1 MPHIALI
8 DATLHTDAAPLST
21 IAAGLTLLER
31 ALRLARVCGA
41 ERAIV
46 VTTPDTES
54 LAQSIISAHKFAFPI
69 ELITAPGP
77 SFRHVAAAANAIL
90 PNNNKPRILWLR
102 SSTIYDRGLVKTCLE
117 KATTSPESP
126 ELIYTMLPAGSVE
139 IADVIS
145 LCPQHLKVISQE
157 LTSTPLTPNDHN
169 KHDFQSLI
177 AHLTPLEIS
186 TIQTRHNGWQ
196 QNILTQ
202 ADAKTAADRLWNSCR
217 KPEDGIVS
225 RHLNRHL
232 SIFTS
237 RLLAPTNIHP
247 NQISIV
253 TFSLGILAGIA
264 VAFGGYP
271 AFLLGAA
278 LYQINSIID
287 GVDGEL
293 ARVKYEFSFLGEW
306 LDTLSDDF
314 SDLFFYIGL
323 GIGAWRTVPIDIF
336 GLNSSIWLILGAIA
350 AATKLLS
357 MALYYR
363 WLIANKRGDLLAFQ
377 WSFETPSDQPPTLL
391 DKLLHNLRYLF
402 RKDFIVFAS
411 LVLALFSALPWL
423 LFLFAIGNLIVAI
436 SVAIQQIKMAAK

>member
-8 DATLHTDAAPLST
+8 DATLHTDAAPCST
-21 IAAGLTLLER
+21 VATGLTLLER

-46 VTTPDTES
+46 VATPDTETVAS
-54 LAQSIISAHKFAFPI
+54 SIIAEHKFAFAV
-69 ELITAPGP
+69 ELTTSPTADV
-77 SFRHVAAAANAIL
+77 SDVAAAALSQCAQTTGS
-90 PNNNKPRILWLR
+90 PTRILWLR
-102 SSTIYDRGLVKTCLE
+102 SSTIYDRGLVKTCVQ
-117 KATTSPESP
+117 KAEADLSDTLYTVLPGSSETSKK
-126 ELIYTMLPAGSVE
+126 V
-139 IADVIS
+139 ADVLS
-145 LCPQHLKVISQE
+145 L
-157 LTSTPLTPNDHN
+157 STTTLQKIAGLDTPTNEIPT
-169 KHDFQSLI
+169 LVETLA
-177 AHLTPLEIS
+177 AHSVS
-186 TIQTRHNGWQ
+186 THSITHSGWQ
-196 QNILTQ
+196 LPIRTPD
-202 ADAKTAADRLWNSCR
+202 DAQTAADRLWNSCR

-225 RHLNRHL
+225 RHLNRHISL
-232 SIFTS
+232 FISRSIAATG
-237 RLLAPTNIHP
+237 IHP

-264 VAFGGYP
+264 VGIGGYG

-278 LYQINSIID
+278 LYQLNSIID

-323 GIGAWRTVPIDIF
+323 GIGAWRTVPIDLF
-336 GLNSSIWLILGAIA
+336 GLDASLWLILGGVAAI
-350 AATKLLS
+350 TKLLS

-391 DKLLHNLRYLF
+391 DTLLHNLRYLF

-411 LVLALFSALPWL
+411 FILALFAQLPWL

-436 SVAIQQIKMAAK
+436 SVGLQQLKMPR

>member
-1 MPHIALI
+1 MSHIALI
-8 DATLHTDAAPLST
+8 DATLHTDAAPCST
-21 IAAGLTLLER
+21 VAAGLTLLER
-31 ALRLARVCGA
+31 AIRLVRVCGT

-46 VTTPDTES
+46 IATPDTE
-54 LAQSIISAHKFAFPI
+54 AAARQIISAHKFAFPV
-69 ELITAPGP
+69 ELITAQGP
-77 SFRHVAAAANAIL
+77 NFRHIAAAVDATL
-90 PNNNKPRILWLR
+90 PDNKSRLLWLR
-102 SSTIYDRGLVKTCLE
+102 SSTIYDRGMVKACVD
-117 KATTSPESP
+117 KATAVTPGSPETF
-126 ELIYTMLPAGSVE
+126 YTMLPAGSDE

-145 LCPQHLKVISQE
+145 LCPHSFKAISQE
-157 LTSTPLTPNDHN
+157 PVSTPLTSDESS
-169 KHDFQSLI
+169 KYDFQSLI
-177 AHLTPLEIS
+177 DHLTPLEI
-186 TIQTRHNGWQ
+186 TTVQTPHNGWQ

-202 ADAKTAADRLWNSCR
+202 DDAKTAADRLWNSCR

-225 RHLNRHL
+225 RYLNRHL
-232 SIFTS
+232 SLFTS

-264 VAFGGYP
+264 VAFGGYY

-278 LYQINSIID
+278 LYQLNSVID

-323 GIGAWRTVPIDIF
+323 GIGAWRTVPLDIF
-336 GLNSSIWLILGAIA
+336 GLDPSHWLILGAIA

-357 MALYYR
+357 MALYYH

-377 WSFETPSDQPPTLL
+377 WSFETPSEEAPTLITKAL
-391 DKLLHNLRYLF
+391 QNLHYLF
-402 RKDFIVFAS
+402 RKDAIVFAS

-436 SVAIQQIKMAAK
+436 SVGIQQLKMASK